1 VSGSGG
7 EGEAFGKPP
16 QSSSS
21 SLSISGRQ
29 KHHPRFAR
37 QGTENQDDDE
47 GRRTIKEAKR
57 RTRFSC
63 HHVHQTHAQVSLESS
78 NRARARYRSPDV
90 KGRPVPRAQDRE
102 RERARGRLGWIKDLE
117 GGAGRGGAGFDA

>member
-1 VSGSGG
+1 MSGSGG

-47 GRRTIKEAKR
+47 GRLRKR
-57 RTRFSC
+57 NAEPAFPAIMSTKLTPKCPWNFRI
-63 HHVHQTHAQVSLESS
+63 VLVIDPQTLKGDWGPAPKIENENELE
-78 NRARARYRSPDV
+78 D
-90 KGRPVPRAQDRE
+90 D
-102 RERARGRLGWIKDLE
+102 
-117 GGAGRGGAGFDA
+117 